1 MRGLEGGWIMIVT
14 TIDPV
19 TGNRVQDLEQ
29 HPFIIE
35 GGGAA
40 QTKIY
45 FESEATRQAYLA
57 AQPDDPSRYIHN
69 DKGLHS

>member
-1 MRGLEGGWIMIVT
+1 MIVT

-19 TGNRVQDLEQ
+19 TGNRVQDLEH
-29 HPFIIE
+29 HPFVIE

-57 AQPDDPSRYIHN
+57 AQPDDPSRYTDN
-69 DKGLHS
+69 GTEYHS

>member
-1 MRGLEGGWIMIVT
+1 MIVT

-19 TGNRVQDLEQ
+19 TGKRVQDLKH

-45 FESEATRQAYLA
+45 FESEATKQAYLA
-57 AQPDDPSRYIHN
+57 AQPDDPSMYIHN
-69 DKGLHS
+69 DKEFHS